1 MKVAVVASFAPSLVK
16 FRGPLLQAMV
26 ARGWE
31 VAALAPEADPDVR
44 AALEG
49 MGVTFRT
56 YPLARQGTHPLQ
68 DLRTLHALRAIF
80 RDLRP
85 DAVLA
90 YTIKPV
96 IWGTLAA
103 ALAGVPRRVAMI
115 TGMGAAFTPP
125 FNAKKRLVRGVVE
138 VLYRLALPLAHAVVV
153 QNLDDEA
160 VVRRWV
166 DPRKLVRVP
175 GSGVD
180 MDFFQPAPYPE
191 TPTFLML
198 SRLIVDKGVREFVEA
213 ARRVK
218 ARHPEARFLLAGW
231 FEPDYPGSISRE
243 EFARWQEEGVVEYLG
258 VLDDVR
264 PALRACSVYVLPSYR
279 EGTPRSVLEA
289 MAMARPVIT
298 TDAPGCRE
306 TIEHGKSGFLVP
318 VRDAKALAE
327 AMLRFVEQPDLIPR
341 MGREARKRAE
351 EVFDVRKVN
360 EILIRLLEGGKK
372 ET

>member
-31 VAALAPEADPDVR
+31 VMALAPEADPGVR
-44 AALEG
+44 AALESI
-49 MGVTFRT
+49 GVMFRT
-56 YPLARQGTHPLQ
+56 YPLARQGTHPFR
-68 DLRTLHALRAIF
+68 DLRTLHALWTIF
-80 RDLRP
+80 RELRP
-85 DAVLA
+85 DTVFA

-96 IWGTLAA
+96 IWGMLAA

-138 VLYRLALPLAHAVVV
+138 VLYRLALPLAHTVVV
-153 QNLDDEA
+153 QNPDDEA
-160 VVRRWV
+160 MVRGWV

-180 MDFFQPAPYPE
+180 LDFFQPEPYPE

-243 EFARWQEEGVVEYLG
+243 EFACWQEEGVVEYLG
-258 VLDDVR
+258 VLEDVR

-279 EGTPRSVLEA
+279 EGIPRSVLEA

-306 TIEHGKSGFLVP
+306 TIEHGKSGYLVP
-318 VRDAKALAE
+318 VRDVHALAE
-327 AMLRFVEQPDLIPR
+327 AMEHFLQHPERIPQ
-341 MGREARKRAE
+341 MGREARKRVE
-351 EVFDVRKVN
+351 EVFDVRRVN
-360 EILIRLLEGGKK
+360 ETLLRVLGGG